1 MKSLVVYS
9 SRTGN
14 TEKVAR
20 AIADCLPRP
29 CDLLPVDQAPDLSA
43 GGGTHGYDF
52 VALGFWVDKGGPD
65 AAAAKYMQAVKNCR
79 VGLFGTLGAWPDS
92 DHARDCI
99 RRAEE
104 MMAGNEVL
112 GSFLCQGRI
121 DPAVIAMM
129 QKMASDAHPM
139 TPERIARIREAERH
153 PDEKDLADAQVAFRA
168 MADRLAATAATATAP
183 GDPA

>member
-20 AIADCLPRP
+20 AIADALPRP
-29 CDLLPVDQAPDLSA
+29 CDLCAVDEAPDLS
-43 GGGTHGYDF
+43 GGAGTHGYDF

-65 AAAAKYMQAVKNCR
+65 AAAARYMQTVKDCR

-121 DPAVIAMM
+121 DPAVVAMM

-139 TPERIARIREAERH
+139 TPERVARIQEAERH
-153 PDEKDLADAQVAFRA
+153 PDQKDLADAQAAFRA
-168 MADRLAATAATATAP
+168 MADRLCAATAPAEAP
-183 GDPA
+183 CAK